1 MKVKVLKKFR
11 DKNTGEMYDPG
22 QIIEVTKK
30 RHDEIL
36 AVDKLIEVIPA
47 AKKKE

>member
-11 DKNTGEMYDPG
+11 DKNTGEMYEEG
-22 QIIEVTKK
+22 QVIEVTKK

-36 AVDKLIEVIPA
+36 TVGKLIEAVPVSR
-47 AKKKE
+47 KKE